1 MHFLFEKQKPD
12 KQLAVVEKVLS
23 LLLFV
28 EFEIIGSS
36 AGWMRAENTLIQT
49 AGYAF
54 RKAAGEILSDFEA
67 EFSKTKTLG
76 AGVRIFNG
84 AVRTEREFPLKILF
98 LACIQGFVVLLILRN
113 RDQNLPSRFLNTIS
127 VYSVSKYFRTFIP
140 LHAADK
146 FKYSSETEIPSVVL
160 LDQTE
165 VFQYNISHLFIR
177 HIKDF
182 FFNQPVANGF
192 CLR

>member
-1 MHFLFEKQKPD
+1 M
-12 KQLAVVEKVLS
+12 
-23 LLLFV
+23 
-28 EFEIIGSS
+28 
-36 AGWMRAENTLIQT
+36 AGC
-49 AGYAF
+49 AF
-54 RKAAGEILSDFEA
+54 RRAAEEILGDFGA

-84 AVRTEREFPLKILF
+84 AVRAEREFPLKILF
-98 LACIQGFVVLLILRN
+98 FPGTQGFVVLLFQRN
-113 RDQNLPSRFLNTIS
+113 RDQILPTPFLNTIS

-160 LDQTE
+160 LDQPE